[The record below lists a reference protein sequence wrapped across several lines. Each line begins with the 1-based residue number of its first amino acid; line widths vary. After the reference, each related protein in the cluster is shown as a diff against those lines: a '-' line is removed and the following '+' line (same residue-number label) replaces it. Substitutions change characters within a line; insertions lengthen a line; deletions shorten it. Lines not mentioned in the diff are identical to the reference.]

1 MRPSYQ
7 SVRALR
13 KSRGRRECRVKASP
27 MARLQKR
34 KQAAVTTGSARS
46 SGIPCAVVYG
56 LYVIS
61 SGTGSLAPVACE
73 LVAIRRLG
81 ISTGMPGPHDFA
93 VRDRIVRRQVISS
106 LRRAPVHRISGPT
119 LVTIAKRPSHRAGT
133 CGNVELICP
142 TWQVIIGCDKVTR
155 RAVFALGPC
164 GAPNSPL
171 VIPGR
176 AQREPGIHNHRIS
189 FCESRSD
196 SPLLLHPP
204 VVMDSG
210 LDASHRPGMTA
221 VDEEAPLPYRPI
233 SRSAKYAMVL
243 R

>member
-106 LRRAPVHRISGPT
+106 LRRAPVHRISSPT

-155 RAVFALGPC
+155 RAVCVAWMRSRP
-164 GAPNSPL
+164 SS
-171 VIPGR
+171 R
-176 AQREPGIHNHRIS
+176 AQAKQ
-189 FCESRSD
+189 SRA
-196 SPLLLHPP
+196 PP
-204 VVMDSG
+204 AGKVWIASALARLAMTIVDVVRFFLRRHSG
-210 LDASHRPGMTA
+210 ARAARATMRNCASENP
-221 VDEEAPLPYRPI
+221 
-233 SRSAKYAMVL
+233 
-243 R
+243 